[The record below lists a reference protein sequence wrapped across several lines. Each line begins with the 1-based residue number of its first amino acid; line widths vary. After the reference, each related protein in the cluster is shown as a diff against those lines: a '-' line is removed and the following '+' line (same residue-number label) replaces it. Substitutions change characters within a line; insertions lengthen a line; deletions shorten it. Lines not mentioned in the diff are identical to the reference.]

1 MTYLEPKELRLVSNA
16 LSTEQKND
24 WKRSKSLIIKMLE
37 PAALKYQSKSRLM
50 RAKQEPSENIDKFTA
65 RIRGLADHAFTEAEE
80 TQRNKTL
87 VEVLMT
93 GLSDKELALLLH
105 SKFDLNN
112 TELVKVFEEARRLE
126 AITSVSR
133 WMFEDG
139 EDTTGTGHLLLVG
152 DDDPEVEEEKA
163 GPSDASWQGGRKAKA
178 LPDKMVITGIG
189 RSSWSQEAL

>member
-1 MTYLEPKELRLVSNA
+1 
-16 LSTEQKND
+16 
-24 WKRSKSLIIKMLE
+24 MLE

-65 RIRGLADHAFTEAEE
+65 RTRGFDHAFTEAEE
-80 TQRNKTL
+80 TQRNNTL
-87 VEVLMT
+87 VEVLT

-152 DDDPEVEEEKA
+152 DDDPEVEEEEA
-163 GPSDASWQGGRKAKA
+163 GPSDASWQGGPWKKGESATRQ
-178 LPDKMVITGIG
+178 DGNN
-189 RSSWSQEAL
+189 RYR